1 MQICSFILH
10 VCDVRKRKKNGLNTE
25 GKEEGGG
32 ETSMDILL
40 KIKALLIEIRI

>member
-1 MQICSFILH
+1 MY
-10 VCDVRKRKKNGLNTE
+10 VMWEREKKNGLNTE